1 MTIVSHDIAHPR
13 AHTPRDLAHSSGAQS
28 PSGHVSSV
36 RQTLARSTS
45 CPRSGN
51 LGRVLSPRSGALART
66 TPGHVLLGGARRT
79 GRRTVP
85 LRPYLL
91 HQARSPSG
99 PVRAHSP
106 SGPFSSGERGERA
119 RAQCTLRPY
128 LLRQRT
134 RVHSHSDPFSSGG
147 RGERARAQCPSDPI
161 FSVRRT
167 APQALSP
174 RARTQSAIP
183 LRPALLRCALMRSH
197 RARALPLGLV
207 LLGVASGPLSSG
219 ASASEKQNL
228 GRGSPLPQKDCGFPR
243 PLKTPN
249 FQSYP
254 LSSANA

>member
-1 MTIVSHDIAHPR
+1 MVSHDVAHPR
-13 AHTPRDLAHSSGAQS
+13 ARTPRALAHSSGAQS

-36 RQTLARSTS
+36 RQTLARSTL

-51 LGRVLSPRSGALART
+51 LGHVLSPRSGALART

-106 SGPFSSGERGERA
+106 SGPFSSGEQGERA

-147 RGERARAQCPSDPI
+147 EEKGPAHSAPLTLSFPSG
-161 FSVRRT
+161 
-167 APQALSP
+167 AL
-174 RARTQSAIP
+174 P
-183 LRPALLRCALMRSH
+183 LRPCLLWH
-197 RARALPLGLV
+197 ARKAQSP
-207 LLGVASGPLSSG
+207 SGPLSSG
-219 ASASEKQNL
+219 VRAPA
-228 GRGSPLPQKDCGFPR
+228 RAR
-243 PLKTPN
+243 
-249 FQSYP
+249 
-254 LSSANA
+254 